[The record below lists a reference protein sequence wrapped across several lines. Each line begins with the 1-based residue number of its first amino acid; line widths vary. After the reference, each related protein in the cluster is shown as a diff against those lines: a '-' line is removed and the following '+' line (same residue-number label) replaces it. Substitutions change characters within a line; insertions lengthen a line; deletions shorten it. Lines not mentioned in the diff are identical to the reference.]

1 MWFFNSPEIVYGEG
15 ALDYL
20 DELAGRRAFIVTDP
34 HLHALGFTERVAVHL
49 RRAGLEVTH
58 FAEVEPE
65 PSLETVVRGAE
76 AMRAFEPDWI
86 VGLGGGSA
94 MDAAKA
100 MWALYERPD
109 IAPDAIS
116 PLVKLGLG
124 ARSRLITIPTT
135 AGTGAEVTWA
145 LVLSDRAEGRK
156 LGLGSRETLATLA
169 IVDPALTAAMPPRHT
184 ADTGLDALT
193 HAIEGY
199 TSTWRNDFSDGLCL
213 KAIQLVFDYLPRAVA
228 DGSDL
233 EAREKM
239 AVAATIAGLGFG
251 NSMAGLAH
259 AMGHA
264 FGAVFHRPHGAAVG
278 LYLPYTIEFI
288 AAAGLGRY
296 ADIAYSLRLPAD
308 DGSAAATAL
317 VGAIRELMRRIG
329 AATTAAEMGIA
340 ADEHEAALERLCDL
354 AEGDTQ
360 IVTSPRVPEREEL
373 AALFRAAHEGK
384 MLRAIA

>member
-20 DELAGRRAFIVTDP
+20 DELIGRRAFIVTDP
-34 HLHALGFTERVAVHL
+34 HLHALGFTERVAEHL
-49 RRAGLEVTH
+49 RRAGLAVAH

-65 PSLETVVRGAE
+65 PSLETVRRGAE
-76 AMRAFEPDWI
+76 AMRDFAPDWI
-86 VGLGGGSA
+86 IGLGGGSA

-109 IAPDAIS
+109 IAADAIS

-124 ARSRLITIPTT
+124 AKARLITIPTT
-135 AGTGAEVTWA
+135 AGTGAEATWA
-145 LVLSDRAEGRK
+145 LVLSDPAEGRK

-169 IVDPALTAAMPPRHT
+169 IVDPALSAGMPPRLT
-184 ADTGLDALT
+184 ADTGLDVLT

-199 TSTWRNDFSDGLCL
+199 TSSWRNDFSDGLCL
-213 KAIQLVFDYLPRAVA
+213 KACQLVFAYLPRAVA
-228 DGSDL
+228 DGSDM

-251 NSMAGLAH
+251 NAMAGLAH

-264 FGAVFHRPHGAAVG
+264 LGAVFHRPHGAAVG

-288 AAAGLGRY
+288 ANGGGGRY
-296 ADIAYSLRLPAD
+296 ADIAHFLHLPAD
-308 DGSAAATAL
+308 SEPVAAAAL
-317 VGAIRELMRRIG
+317 VAAIRDLMGRIG
-329 AATTAAEMGIA
+329 AATRGAAMGIGR
-340 ADEHEAALERLCDL
+340 ADHEAALERLCDL

-360 IVTSPRVPEREEL
+360 IVTAPRVPERDEL
-373 AALFRAAHEGK
+373 AALFRAAYEGDK
-384 MLRAIA
+384 VTG